1 MRLIDASMAMLTKQN
16 WKKSSELKAGSMPT
30 TKYLDTQIVFAEIPD
45 EITLAINITNC
56 PFRCPDCHSPELQR
70 NIGNNL

>member
-1 MRLIDASMAMLTKQN
+1 M
-16 WKKSSELKAGSMPT
+16 G

-70 NIGNNL
+70 NIGKDL